1 MFKMTMNIIAAIVV
15 LLAGHT
21 LAARSDKCTPSDDPG
36 TCNMSKRVKIQSAY
50 STYCTLA
57 NGLADYVFKHDIDKG
72 NIESWVALHDHKCEF
87 IGQYNKIVLYEP
99 LKSLLPHMLTFSS
112 TGKQKNASDVEFWY
126 FTDHYKGGF
135 KDCVETDVGIYSC
148 VRQFD
153 CHWDVT
159 EDLL

>member
-1 MFKMTMNIIAAIVV
+1 MTMNIIAAIVV

-36 TCNMSKRVKIQSAY
+36 TCNM
-50 STYCTLA
+50 
-57 NGLADYVFKHDIDKG
+57 NYVFKHDIDKG